1 MKSNNLAIKRL
12 SKEYQNLLAKPVKNI
27 CAIPNPNNI
36 FEWHFLL
43 YDMDYP
49 FSNGYYHGKLIF
61 PTEYPTKPPN
71 LIFLTPNGRFKPQE
85 KICLSFTSYHP
96 ESWSIAWNVEN
107 MLIGLISFMYTNEH
121 TTGSISTS
129 TNEKNR
135 LAGESLVFNM
145 KNKEF
150 VNIFKGQFKH
160 LNINESLEKN
170 MEELVRKRE
179 GEDNDF
185 HKKCLFWI
193 FSLVFILLSYF
204 YLKGKF

>member
-1 MKSNNLAIKRL
+1 MKSHNLAIKRL
-12 SKEYQNLLAKPVKNI
+12 SREYEKLIAKPVKGI
-27 CAIPNPNNI
+27 CAIPHPNNI

-49 FSNGYYHGKLIF
+49 YSGGYYHGKLIF
-61 PTEYPTKPPN
+61 PTEYPNKPPN

-96 ESWSIAWNVEN
+96 ESWSLSWNVEN

-121 TTGSISTS
+121 TTGSINTS
-129 TNEKNR
+129 SNEKIQ
-135 LAGESLVFNM
+135 LAGESLVYNM

-150 VNIFKGQFKH
+150 VKIFKGQFRN
-160 LNINESLEKN
+160 LNINESLERN
-170 MEELVRKRE
+170 MEEFVKKRE
-179 GEDNDF
+179 GENKDF

-193 FSLVFILLSYF
+193 VSFVFLLMSYF
-204 YLKGKF
+204 YFKGKF